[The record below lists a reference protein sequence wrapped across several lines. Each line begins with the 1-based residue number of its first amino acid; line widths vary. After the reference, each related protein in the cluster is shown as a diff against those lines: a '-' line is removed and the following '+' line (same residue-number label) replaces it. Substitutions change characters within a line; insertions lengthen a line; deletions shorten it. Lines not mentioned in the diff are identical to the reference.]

1 MAGLRERVRTAVLKT
16 PYLGVIELQAIRRLC
31 RSRLF
36 RVPVPRAAIL
46 CFWSNR
52 VTCFHGVRGVL

>member
-16 PYLGVIELQAIRRLC
+16 PYLGVIELQAIRRRC

-36 RVPVPRAAIL
+36 RVPVPRAA
-46 CFWSNR
+46 
-52 VTCFHGVRGVL
+52 